1 MPVSK
6 PEIFLKYDK
15 IIDEKLKV
23 CKECHQ
29 VLPGQDLVV
38 LVSDQDWQDH
48 LNALPPMT
56 RARLETFGVET
67 FVTYLGIDYPCLAYR
82 TYPFIKKSDVEK
94 NQKNV

>member
-1 MPVSK
+1 MSVSK

-29 VLPGQDLVV
+29 VLPGQDFIV

-48 LNALPPMT
+48 LDALPPIT
-56 RARLETFGVET
+56 RARLKAFGVESYA
-67 FVTYLGIDYPCLAYR
+67 TYGGKDYPCLAYR
-82 TYPFIKKSDVEK
+82 TFPFIKKSDVEK
-94 NQKNV
+94 DQKSV